1 MAVVD
6 VMVYTQRCNA
16 VPRDLLDNLIYIYI
30 YINPSSKKKKKKKK
44 PEERTGCNMRC

>member
-30 YINPSSKKKKKKKK
+30 YINPSLHENGGHNLGTCYIS
-44 PEERTGCNMRC
+44 